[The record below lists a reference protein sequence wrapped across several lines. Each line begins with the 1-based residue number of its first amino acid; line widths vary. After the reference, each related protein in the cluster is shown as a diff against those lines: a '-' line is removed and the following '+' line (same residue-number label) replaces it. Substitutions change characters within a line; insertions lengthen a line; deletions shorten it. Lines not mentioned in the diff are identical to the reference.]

1 MTIDKERDARRH
13 EAATWFA
20 RLGQKRVSTADI
32 HDFFEWR
39 KDPANARAYERVEK
53 AWDTSRTLAEDPDIA
68 ALTAEALGQA
78 PPRVRARHMVSR
90 LWKPIAAG
98 VMALAALGLVSVWT
112 LNRPQTYATGVG
124 EQRTLRLADG
134 SQVILDT
141 DSRVEVRLRSDR
153 RSVTLVSGQAFF
165 DVEGDPARP
174 FVVTAGDTT
183 VTAIGTRFDVR
194 KLGQG
199 ARVTLIEGRVDVGT
213 SGTSKPAWSLTP
225 GQQVVTARRSP
236 QVQSVDAARET
247 SWTTGRLIFA
257 ATPIREAVAEVSRYS
272 DRRIE
277 LKDAGIAQ
285 IPVSG
290 AFDTGDT
297 DAFIA
302 ALSDLYGVTASKSP
316 DGVIILEA
324 AKTERK

>member
-1 MTIDKERDARRH
+1 MAVDKEGDVRRQ
-13 EAATWFA
+13 EAASWFA
-20 RLGQKRVSTADI
+20 RLGQRRVSTTDI

-39 KDPANARAYERVEK
+39 KNPANARAYERVEK
-53 AWDTSRTLAEDPDIA
+53 AWATSGALADDPDIS
-68 ALTAEALGQA
+68 ALTAEALGKA
-78 PPRVRARHMVSR
+78 PPPVRARYMVSR

-98 VMALAALGLVSVWT
+98 ATALVALALFASWAMD
-112 LNRPQTYATGVG
+112 RPLDYATATG

-134 SQVILDT
+134 SRVILDT
-141 DSRVEVRLRSDR
+141 GSRVSVRLRPDR

-183 VTAIGTRFDVR
+183 VTAVGTRFDVR
-194 KLGQG
+194 RLGQG
-199 ARVTLIEGRVDVGT
+199 ARVTLVEGRVDVG
-213 SGTSKPAWSLTP
+213 SPGTARPVWSLAP
-225 GQQVVTARRSP
+225 GQQVVTTQGAPEVRT
-236 QVQSVDAARET
+236 VDAARET
-247 SWTTGRLIFA
+247 SWTTGRLVFA

-277 LKDAGIAQ
+277 LKDGGIAQ

-297 DAFIA
+297 EAFIA
-302 ALSDLYGVTASKSP
+302 ALSDLYGVTASRSP
-316 DGVIILEA
+316 DGAIILRAPE
-324 AKTERK
+324 TR

>member
-1 MTIDKERDARRH
+1 MRIDKEGDARRQ

-39 KDPANARAYERVEK
+39 KDPDNARAYARVEK
-53 AWDTSRTLAEDPDIA
+53 AWNTSQALAEDPDIA
-68 ALTAEALGQA
+68 ALTAEALGQS
-78 PPRVRARHMVSR
+78 PPRVQARHMVSR

-98 VMALAALGLVSVWT
+98 AMALAALGLVSVWT
-112 LNRPQTYATGVG
+112 LNRPHSYATGVG

-134 SQVILDT
+134 SRVILDT
-141 DSRVEVRLRSDR
+141 DSRVDIRLRANR

-165 DVEGDPARP
+165 EVEGDPARP
-174 FVVTAGDTT
+174 FVVTAGETT
-183 VTAIGTRFDVR
+183 VTAVGTRFDVR
-194 KLGQG
+194 RLGQG
-199 ARVTLIEGRVDVGT
+199 AKVTLIEGRVDVGT
-213 SGTSKPAWSLTP
+213 SSASKPAWSLTP
-225 GQQVVTARRSP
+225 GQQVVTARRRP
-236 QVQSVDAARET
+236 EVRSVDAARET
-247 SWTTGRLIFA
+247 SWTAGRLIFA
-257 ATPIREAVAEVSRYS
+257 ATPIGEAVAEVSRYS

-277 LKDAGIAQ
+277 LKDTGIAQ

-302 ALSDLYGVTASKSP
+302 ALSDLYGVTASTSP

-324 AKTERK
+324 PKT

>member
-1 MTIDKERDARRH
+1 MTIDKEGDVRRQ
-13 EAATWFA
+13 EAASWFA

-39 KDPANARAYERVEK
+39 KDPDNARAYARVEK
-53 AWDTSRTLAEDPDIA
+53 AWNTSRALAEDPDIA

-98 VMALAALGLVSVWT
+98 AMALAALGLISVWT
-112 LNRPQTYATGVG
+112 LNRPHSYATGVG
-124 EQRTLRLADG
+124 EQRSLRLADG
-134 SQVILDT
+134 SRVTLDT
-141 DSRVEVRLRSDR
+141 DSQVEVRLRANR

-165 DVEGDPARP
+165 NVEGDPARP

-183 VTAIGTRFDVR
+183 VTAVGTRFDVR
-194 KLGQG
+194 RLGQG
-199 ARVTLIEGRVDVGT
+199 AKVTLIEGRVDVGI
-213 SGTSKPAWSLTP
+213 SSTSKPAWSLTP

-236 QVQSVDAARET
+236 EVRSVDAARET

-257 ATPIREAVAEVSRYS
+257 ATPIGEAVAEVSRYS

-297 DAFIA
+297 EAFIA
-302 ALSDLYGVTASKSP
+302 ALSDLYGVTASRRP

-324 AKTERK
+324 PET

>member
-1 MTIDKERDARRH
+1 MTIDKEGDARRQ

-39 KDPANARAYERVEK
+39 KDPDNARAYARVEK
-53 AWDTSRTLAEDPDIA
+53 AWNTSQALAEDPDIA
-68 ALTAEALGQA
+68 ALTAEALGQS
-78 PPRVRARHMVSR
+78 PPRVQARHMVSR

-98 VMALAALGLVSVWT
+98 AMALAALGLISVWT
-112 LNRPQTYATGVG
+112 LNRPHSYATGVG

-134 SQVILDT
+134 SRVILDT
-141 DSRVEVRLRSDR
+141 DSRVDIRLRANR

-165 DVEGDPARP
+165 NVEGDPARP
-174 FVVTAGDTT
+174 FVVTAGETT
-183 VTAIGTRFDVR
+183 VTAVGTRFDVR
-194 KLGQG
+194 RLGQG
-199 ARVTLIEGRVDVGT
+199 AKVTLIEGRVDVGT
-213 SGTSKPAWSLTP
+213 SSASKPAWSLTP
-225 GQQVVTARRSP
+225 GQQVVTARRRP
-236 QVQSVDAARET
+236 EIRSVDAARET
-247 SWTTGRLIFA
+247 SWTAGRLIFA

-277 LKDAGIAQ
+277 LKDTGIAQ

-302 ALSDLYGVTASKSP
+302 ALSDLYGVTASRRP

-324 AKTERK
+324 PKT

>member
-1 MTIDKERDARRH
+1 MRIDKEGDARRQ
-13 EAATWFA
+13 EAASWFA

-32 HDFFEWR
+32 HAFFEWR
-39 KDPANARAYERVEK
+39 KDPDNARAYERVEK
-53 AWDTSRTLAEDPDIA
+53 AWNTSRALAEDPDIA

-98 VMALAALGLVSVWT
+98 ALAFSALGLVTVWA
-112 LNRPQTYATGVG
+112 LDRPHSYATSVG

-134 SQVILDT
+134 SRVILDT
-141 DSRVEVRLRSDR
+141 DSKLEVRLRANR

-165 DVEGDPARP
+165 NVEGDPARP
-174 FVVTAGDTT
+174 FVVTAGETT
-183 VTAIGTRFDVR
+183 VTAVGTRFDVR
-194 KLGQG
+194 RLGQG
-199 ARVTLIEGRVDVGT
+199 ARVTLVEGRVDVGT
-213 SGTSKPAWSLTP
+213 SSVLKPAWSLTP
-225 GQQVVTARRSP
+225 GQQVVTARHSP
-236 QVQSVDAARET
+236 EVRSVDAARET
-247 SWTTGRLIFA
+247 SWTTGRLVFA

-302 ALSDLYGVTASKSP
+302 ALSDLYGVTATRGS

-324 AKTERK
+324 PET

>member
-1 MTIDKERDARRH
+1 MAIDKERDVRRQ

-20 RLGQKRVSTADI
+20 RLGQKRVSTTDI

-39 KDPANARAYERVEK
+39 KDPANAHAYERVEK
-53 AWDTSRTLAEDPDIA
+53 AWDTSRTLAEDPDIV
-68 ALTAEALGQA
+68 ALTAEALGRA

-98 VMALAALGLVSVWT
+98 AMALAALGLISVWT
-112 LNRPQTYATGVG
+112 LNRPQSYATGVG
-124 EQRTLRLADG
+124 EQRSLRLADG

-141 DSRVEVRLRSDR
+141 DSRVDVRLRSDR
-153 RSVTLVSGQAFF
+153 RSVILVAGQAFF

-183 VTAIGTRFDVR
+183 VTAVGTRFDVR

-213 SGTSKPAWSLTP
+213 SATSKSAWSLTP

-236 QVQSVDAARET
+236 EVRTVDAIRET

-257 ATPIREAVAEVSRYS
+257 ATPIREAIAEVNRYS

-302 ALSDLYGVTASKSP
+302 ALSDLYGVTSSKGA
-316 DGVIILEA
+316 DGGIILEA
-324 AKTERK
+324 PRT

>member
-1 MTIDKERDARRH
+1 MAIDKERDVRRQ

-20 RLGQKRVSTADI
+20 RLGQKRVSTTDI

-39 KDPANARAYERVEK
+39 KDPANARAYERVET

-78 PPRVRARHMVSR
+78 PPRVQARHMVSR
-90 LWKPIAAG
+90 LWKPIAVGA
-98 VMALAALGLVSVWT
+98 VALAALGLVSVWT
-112 LNRPQTYATGVG
+112 LNRPQSYATGVG
-124 EQRTLRLADG
+124 EQRSLRLADG

-141 DSRVEVRLRSDR
+141 DSRVDVRLRSDR
-153 RSVTLVSGQAFF
+153 RSVILVTGQAFF
-165 DVEGDPARP
+165 DVEGDPTRP

-183 VTAIGTRFDVR
+183 VTAVGTRFDVR
-194 KLGQG
+194 KLAQG
-199 ARVTLIEGRVDVGT
+199 ARVTLIEGRVDVGI
-213 SGTSKPAWSLTP
+213 SSPSKKPAWSLTP
-225 GQQVVTARRSP
+225 GQQVVTSRPSP
-236 QVQSVDAARET
+236 EVRTVDPARET

-272 DRRIE
+272 ERRIE

-302 ALSDLYGVTASKSP
+302 ALSDLYGVRSSTGA
-316 DGVIILEA
+316 DGAIILEA
-324 AKTERK
+324 PGT

>member
-39 KDPANARAYERVEK
+39 KDPDNARAYARVEK
-53 AWDTSRTLAEDPDIA
+53 AWNTSQALAEDPDIA
-68 ALTAEALGQA
+68 ALTAEALGQS
-78 PPRVRARHMVSR
+78 PPQVQARHMVSR

-98 VMALAALGLVSVWT
+98 AMALSALGLISVWT
-112 LNRPQTYATGVG
+112 LNRPQSYATGVG

-134 SQVILDT
+134 SRVILDT

-174 FVVTAGDTT
+174 FVVTAGETT
-183 VTAIGTRFDVR
+183 VTAVGTRFDVR
-194 KLGQG
+194 RLGLG
-199 ARVTLIEGRVDVGT
+199 AKVTLIEGRVDVGT
-213 SGTSKPAWSLTP
+213 SSASKPAWSLTP
-225 GQQVVTARRSP
+225 GQQVVTARRRP
-236 QVQSVDAARET
+236 EVRSVDAARET
-247 SWTTGRLIFA
+247 SWTAGRLIFA

-277 LKDAGIAQ
+277 LKDKGIAQ

-290 AFDTGDT
+290 AFDTGNT

-302 ALSDLYGVTASKSP
+302 ALSDLYGVTASTSP

-324 AKTERK
+324 PKT

>member
-1 MTIDKERDARRH
+1 MTIDKERDVRRQ
-13 EAATWFA
+13 EAAAWFT
-20 RLGQKRVSTADI
+20 RLGQKRVSTTDI

-39 KDPANARAYERVEK
+39 KDPANARAYERVEN
-53 AWDTSRTLAEDPDIA
+53 AWDKSHSLADDPDIA

-78 PPRVRARHMVSR
+78 PPRAQARHLVSR
-90 LWKPIAAG
+90 LWKPITAG
-98 VMALAALGLVSVWT
+98 AMALAALSLVSLWT
-112 LNRPQTYATGVG
+112 LNRPQSYATGVG

-141 DSRVEVRLRSDR
+141 DSQMSVRLRPDR

-165 DVEGDPARP
+165 DVEGDTSRP

-183 VTAIGTRFDVR
+183 VTAVGTRFDVR
-194 KLGQG
+194 RLGQG
-199 ARVTLIEGRVDVGT
+199 AKVTLIEGRVHVGT
-213 SGTSKPAWSLTP
+213 TSTSKPAWSLTP

-236 QVQSVDAARET
+236 QVRSVDAARET
-247 SWTTGRLIFA
+247 SWTSGRLVFA

-272 DRRIE
+272 DRKIE
-277 LKDAGIAQ
+277 LKDTGIAQ

-302 ALSDLYGVTASKSP
+302 ALSDLYGVTASKRP
-316 DGVIILEA
+316 DGVIVLEA
-324 AKTERK
+324 PKR